1 MEEALKLEDLCGLYG
16 ISKSQYIELFLG
28 FLKKAGS
35 EYEWSAKKEKEQE
48 SLTQDIL
55 HCLELEEMGYHERAR
70 LGKYLSE
77 VRKERRKH
85 KDAVEELGP
94 IVQFMHENRK
104 AINAMEQ
111 LLGAVRKQEKYHGN
125 RRYHPKVLD
134 WKGGG
139 MPNEK
144 D

>member
-1 MEEALKLEDLCGLYG
+1 
-16 ISKSQYIELFLG
+16 
-28 FLKKAGS
+28 
-35 EYEWSAKKEKEQE
+35 
-48 SLTQDIL
+48 
-55 HCLELEEMGYHERAR
+55 MGYHERAR